1 VQDRDSLEKH
11 LQMLTQCEAI
21 IPRLEK
27 VENDLASREKL
38 VLPMVEKGNRARRF
52 LGGLQQLALAHGEND
67 WFVYVADRASY
78 EAGKSLGLTE
88 GEAATDEGRRGTRTG
103 TPPSMPRLP
112 GAEGPAPSAGSET
125 ENPYPNRVRVTDLQP
140 MRALIAAGYVKPP
153 ADGDVSGLTQ
163 VTDITNK
170 LNAGGDGALFRN
182 VDKLRSSETA
192 GREDIFRTWVPL
204 LKELERRDASLR
216 YPRFTLVMPFAEM
229 TVARPQ
235 AEEGEAK

>member
-1 VQDRDSLEKH
+1 
-11 LQMLTQCEAI
+11 
-21 IPRLEK
+21 
-27 VENDLASREKL
+27 
-38 VLPMVEKGNRARRF
+38 
-52 LGGLQQLALAHGEND
+52 
-67 WFVYVADRASY
+67 
-78 EAGKSLGLTE
+78 
-88 GEAATDEGRRGTRTG
+88 
-103 TPPSMPRLP
+103 
-112 GAEGPAPSAGSET
+112 
-125 ENPYPNRVRVTDLQP
+125 